1 MKLTVWCGRKVVKRK
16 SLKAKA
22 VCWAIKERSMIPRN
36 SVAGIYF
43 RGGDCQQRDL
53 GINKVLC
60 LPRSSEY
67 NMVRKEHNYGFMFI
81 SKANSRS

>member
-1 MKLTVWCGRKVVKRK
+1 MVTRK

-22 VCWAIKERSMIPRN
+22 ACGAIKERSMIPRN
-36 SVAGIYF
+36 RVVGMYF

-67 NMVRKEHNYGFMFI
+67 NMVRKEHNYGFMLI

>member
-1 MKLTVWCGRKVVKRK
+1 MKLMVWGGRKVVTRK

-22 VCWAIKERSMIPRN
+22 ACWAIKERNMIPRN
-36 SVAGIYF
+36 NVAGMYF
-43 RGGDCQQRDL
+43 RGGGCQQKDL

-67 NMVRKEHNYGFMFI
+67 NTVRKEQNCGFMLI
-81 SKANSRS
+81 SKASSRS